1 VASAEERMKVKAWF
15 GTLAAVGVLV
25 LAVGACGSSNS
36 SSSSSSAGGSA
47 ATSSSAGSTST
58 AAPAASANVPFS
70 GLETKVPSSY
80 PRPKPK
86 HLTLAYLN
94 PEGSSNEFLTVLGQS
109 MKLETQ
115 KLGGT
120 YIEKDAEGDVNKQVS
135 QFDQLLAQKVDGIAV
150 FALDPKSLAPDV
162 ARARKAGIHLVTID
176 FNFTDTS
183 AAGLQGYESQVWQAR
198 DMAAYL
204 TAQAMAKQLG
214 PGATIG
220 TIDFA
225 IKVPSIVFSIQRDI
239 YWAQKF
245 GLKVVG
251 NASNP
256 TDDIAGGEKAMTT
269 LLGKDNSIKGVMA
282 YNDPSAIGAYSAAR
296 SQGITGL
303 ALAGGNGGSDGLGA
317 IKAGRES
324 FTAKL
329 DDPSMGKDFAW
340 GLYDLSEGVK
350 IPGTI
355 KAGPP
360 VLVDKDNVDSIV
372 PWETQLKQE
381 YGH

>member
-1 VASAEERMKVKAWF
+1 MKVKAWS
-15 GTLAAVGVLV
+15 GTLAAVGVLA
-25 LAVGACGSSNS
+25 LAVSACGSSNS
-36 SSSSSSAGGSA
+36 STSSSGAASGGGSASSSTSAATSTSGSSSSA
-47 ATSSSAGSTST
+47 SS
-58 AAPAASANVPFS
+58 VPFS

-80 PRPKPK
+80 PQPKPK

-94 PEGSSNEFLTVLGQS
+94 PEGSSNEFLTILGQA

-120 YIEKDAEGDVNKQVS
+120 YVEKDAEGDVNKQVS

-162 ARARKAGIHLVTID
+162 ARARKAGVHLVTID
-176 FNFTDTS
+176 FNFTDTT
-183 AAGLQGYESQVWQAR
+183 AAGLQGYESQVWQGR
-198 DMAAYL
+198 DKAAYL
-204 TAQAMAKQLG
+204 TAQEMAKEAG
-214 PGATIG
+214 SGATVG

-225 IKVPSIVFSIQRDI
+225 IKVPSIVFSIQRDV
-239 YWAQKF
+239 YWAKKF
-245 GLKVVG
+245 GLKISG

-256 TDDIAGGEKAMTT
+256 TDDIAGGEKAMNS
-269 LLGKDNSIKGVMA
+269 LLGQDNSIKGVMA

-350 IPGTI
+350 IPTTVN
-355 KAGPP
+355 AGPP
-360 VLVDKDNVDSIV
+360 VLVNKDNVDSQV
-372 PWETQLKQE
+372 PWEQQLKQE

>member
-1 VASAEERMKVKAWF
+1 MP
-15 GTLAAVGVLV
+15 
-25 LAVGACGSSNS
+25 
-36 SSSSSSAGGSA
+36 
-47 ATSSSAGSTST
+47 ST
-58 AAPAASANVPFS
+58 
-70 GLETKVPSSY
+70 Y
-80 PRPKPK
+80 PQPKSK
-86 HLTLAYLN
+86 HLVLAYLN
-94 PEGSSNEFLTVLGQS
+94 PEGSSNEFLTILGQS

-120 YIEKDAEGDVNKQVS
+120 YVEKDAEGDVNAQVS
-135 QFDQLLAQKVDGIAV
+135 QFDQLIAQKVNGIAV

-162 ARARKAGIHLVTID
+162 ARAKKAGIHLVTID

-183 AAGLQGYESQVWQAR
+183 AAGLQGYESQVWQGR

-204 TAQAMAKQLG
+204 TAQEMAKLAG
-214 PGATIG
+214 SGASVG

-225 IKVPSIVFSIQRDI
+225 IKVPSIVYSINQDAA
-239 YWAQKF
+239 WAQKF
-245 GLKVVG
+245 GLKVAG

-256 TDDIAGGEKAMTT
+256 SDDIAGGEKAMTS
-269 LLGKDNSIKGVMA
+269 LLGKYPSIKGVMA

-296 SQGITGL
+296 SQGTTSL
-303 ALAGGNGGSDGLGA
+303 SLAGENGGTDALGA
-317 IKAGRES
+317 IKAGRE
-324 FTAKL
+324 TLTVKL

-350 IPGTI
+350 IPTTV

-360 VLVDKDNVDSIV
+360 VLVNKDNVSSIV

-381 YGH
+381 YPGS

>member
-1 VASAEERMKVKAWF
+1 VA
-15 GTLAAVGVLV
+15 
-25 LAVGACGSSNS
+25 
-36 SSSSSSAGGSA
+36 
-47 ATSSSAGSTST
+47 
-58 AAPAASANVPFS
+58 FS
-70 GLETKVPSSY
+70 GLETTVPSSY
-80 PRPKPK
+80 PQPKSK

-94 PEGSSNEFLTVLGQS
+94 PEGSSNEFLTILGQS

-162 ARARKAGIHLVTID
+162 ARARKAGVHLVTID

-183 AAGLQGYESQVWQAR
+183 AAGLQGYESQVWQGR
-198 DMAAYL
+198 DKAAYL

-214 PGATIG
+214 SGATVG

-225 IKVPSIVFSIQRDI
+225 IKVPSIVFSIQQDVA
-239 YWAQKF
+239 WAKKF
-245 GLKVVG
+245 GLKISG

-256 TDDIAGGEKAMTT
+256 SDDIAGGEKAMTA
-269 LLGKDNSIKGVMA
+269 LLGKDNSIKGVMG

-317 IKAGRES
+317 IKAGRET

-340 GLYDLSEGVK
+340 GLYDLSAGVK
-350 IPGTI
+350 IPATI

-372 PWETQLKQE
+372 PWEQQLKQE
-381 YGH
+381 YPGS

>member
-1 VASAEERMKVKAWF
+1 MKVKAWS
-15 GTLAAVGVLV
+15 GTLAAVGVLA
-25 LAVGACGSSNS
+25 LAVSACGSSG
-36 SSSSSSAGGSA
+36 SSSSAGGAAASGTSSSA
-47 ATSSSAGSTST
+47 ATSTSGSSSSA
-58 AAPAASANVPFS
+58 ASVPFT
-70 GLETKVPSSY
+70 GLETQVPSTY
-80 PRPKPK
+80 PQPKPK

-94 PEGSSNEFLTVLGQS
+94 PEGSSNEFLTILGQS

-120 YIEKDAEGDVNKQVS
+120 YVEKDAEGDVNKQVS

-198 DMAAYL
+198 DKAAYL

-214 PGATIG
+214 PGATIS

-245 GLKVVG
+245 GLKVSG

-256 TDDIAGGEKAMTT
+256 TDDIAGGEKAMTS
-269 LLGKDNSIKGVMA
+269 LLGKNNSIKGVMA

-372 PWETQLKQE
+372 PWEQQLKQE
-381 YGH
+381 YPGS